1 MPDFEFRTVPH
12 VLMRTG
18 AAADPAPILAA
29 LGDPK
34 RLFIVTDAGVRD
46 AGLLDPMLAALA
58 KVGVAVE
65 VFDRVVADPPEAIVL
80 EAADAAKAF
89 EADAVLGFGGG
100 SPMDA
105 AKAVALLLRSSQTL
119 PEMYGVD
126 AAVGPRA
133 PLALMPT
140 TAGTGSEVTP
150 ISVITVGE
158 TTKLAINAPAAYA
171 DVAVIDPELTFSL
184 PRHITAATGV
194 DAMVHALEAYST
206 KLKKNPVSDALAL
219 KALRLLHGAIERA
232 CADGTDRAARAD
244 MALGALLAGQAFA
257 NAPCA
262 GVHALA
268 YPLGGVFHVPHG
280 LSNALV
286 LPHVLR
292 FNAPVAAP
300 LYAEVAAHLLPKT
313 TGSVEAQANALID
326 ELERICVAVGLERHL
341 TQVGVNHNDLPRL
354 AEDAMVQQRLLVNNP
369 REILQA
375 DAQAIYEAAL

>member
-1 MPDFEFRTVPH
+1 MSDFEFRTVPH
-12 VLMRTG
+12 VLMRSG

-34 RLFIVTDAGVRD
+34 RLFIVTDAGVRG

-58 KVGVAVE
+58 KTGVATE
-65 VFDRVVADPPEAIVL
+65 VFDSVVADPPEAIVL
-80 EAADAAKAF
+80 QAADAAKAF

-126 AAVGPRA
+126 AATGPRA

-158 TTKLAINAPAAYA
+158 TTKLAINAPPAYA
-171 DVAVIDPELTFSL
+171 DVAVIDPELTLSL

-219 KALRLLHGAIERA
+219 KALRLLHGSIERA

-300 LYAEVAAHLLPKT
+300 LYAEVAAHLLPT
-313 TGSVEAQANALID
+313 ATGSQEAQSQALID
-326 ELERICVAVGLERHL
+326 ELERICVAVGLERRL

>member
-1 MPDFEFRTVPH
+1 MSDFEFRTVPH

-34 RLFIVTDAGVRD
+34 RLFIVTDAGVRG
-46 AGLLDPMLAALA
+46 AGLLDPMLGALA
-58 KVGVAVE
+58 EAGVAVE

-119 PEMYGVD
+119 PQMYGVD
-126 AAVGPRA
+126 AATGPRA

-219 KALRLLHGAIERA
+219 KALRLLHGSIERA
-232 CADGTDRAARAD
+232 CADGTDRASRAD

-300 LYAEVAAHLLPKT
+300 LYAEVAAHLLPT
-313 TGSVEAQANALID
+313 ATGSTEARAQALID
-326 ELERICVAVGLERHL
+326 ELERICVAVGLERRL